1 MGHHKS
7 SSNLPIFYYSLVC
20 IGAVGSDARDP
31 TCDSPLTLSAR
42 KQGAMETTAHR
53 KSRRKVEKRKHNP
66 DRLPQE
72 RSERNYMDFIRQR
85 NLSKDQPK
93 KFHSKRNKTFG
104 ARSGARGGRRR
115 GKEIQRFKR
124 GLGLGNPLDG
134 YGEFRRRSGHGDAFY
149 AIRADTVAQG

>member
-1 MGHHKS
+1 MG
-7 SSNLPIFYYSLVC
+7 IFYYSLVC
-20 IGAVGSDARDP
+20 IGAVGSDARDA

-124 GLGLGNPLDG
+124 ARKRSTAFNRNIKIHNAALQKRAARILLDQM
-134 YGEFRRRSGHGDAFY
+134 EKKIAL
-149 AIRADTVAQG
+149 

>member
-1 MGHHKS
+1 VG
-7 SSNLPIFYYSLVC
+7 IFYYSLVC
-20 IGAVGSDARDP
+20 IGAVGSDARDA